1 MNPALI
7 GKLVGVLAIIAA
19 AGWLYMHGKHVESLE
34 GRDVT
39 KTIILDK
46 AVKNA
51 EISTNRPD
59 FDTLVD
65 GVWASGN
72 Y

>member
-1 MNPALI
+1 MTPALI
-7 GKLVGVLAIIAA
+7 GKLAGAFAVIAI

-34 GRDVT
+34 GQVVT
-39 KTIILDK
+39 KDIILDK

-51 EISTNRPD
+51 SISTNRPD

>member
-7 GKLVGVLAIIAA
+7 VKAVSLLAII
-19 AGWLYMHGKHVESLE
+19 GVVLGLYFHGKKVASLE
-34 GRDVT
+34 GRVVT
-39 KTIILDK
+39 KDIILDK

-51 EISTNRPD
+51 SISTNRPD

>member
-1 MNPALI
+1 MNPNLI
-7 GKLVGVLAIIAA
+7 GYGVAALAVVGLVLG
-19 AGWLYMHGKHVESLE
+19 LYFHGKHVESLE
-34 GRDVT
+34 GQVT
-39 KTIILDK
+39 TNDIILDK

-51 EISTNRPD
+51 AISTNRPD

>member
-1 MNPALI
+1 MNPSLI
-7 GKLVGVLAIIAA
+7 GYGVAALVVIGLVT
-19 AGWLYMHGKHVESLE
+19 GLYLHGKHVESLE
-34 GRDVT
+34 GQNTT
-39 KTIILDK
+39 KTIVLEK

-65 GVWASGN
+65 GVWNNGN